1 MSALMRIGNPSIP
14 AVIGNLEQSDDVK
27 VRELSLAVLNY
38 IDNDKDITQLRLQ
51 KALAAQNDGQKMM
64 RLQGALKALENPK

>member
-1 MSALMRIGNPSIP
+1 MRIGNPSIP